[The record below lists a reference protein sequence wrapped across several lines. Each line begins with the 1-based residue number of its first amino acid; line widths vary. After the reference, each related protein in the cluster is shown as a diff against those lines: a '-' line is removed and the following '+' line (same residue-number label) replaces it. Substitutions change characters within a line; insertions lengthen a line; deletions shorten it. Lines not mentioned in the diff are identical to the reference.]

1 MSRNVRKPVVADEP
15 LIAKIIAGILVG
27 LFVIALVVGAFALQ
41 VWLIMLIV
49 GALGY
54 AVGFFKVALIMLLV
68 NFALSALGTVGR
80 H

>member
-15 LIAKIIAGILVG
+15 LAAKILAGILVG

-68 NFALSALGTVGR
+68 NFGLSALGTAGR
-80 H
+80 R